1 MKFSLLEP
9 TGVKT
14 YGPEIS
20 WAPSGQIT
28 GFSETG
34 VMPAKAKV
42 APAEQMMAATIN
54 TATIFGFNVSS
65 PIKYENNGYN
75 TIDQNNLSK
84 N

>member
-1 MKFSLLEP
+1 M
-9 TGVKT
+9 
-14 YGPEIS
+14 S

-34 VMPAKAKV
+34 VMPVKAKV
-42 APAEQMMAATIN
+42 APAEQMTTATIN
-54 TATIFGFNVSS
+54 AATIFGFIVHS
-65 PIKYENNGYN
+65 PIKYGNNGYN